1 MQVKH
6 KIQRDTNHKLHSS
19 HKERSNT
26 SLFPERHFPG
36 NIVVQST
43 DHKKADSTNNSH
55 RPMRV
60 PALQNFNAIIKAPS
74 DQKEDAAFD

>member
-6 KIQRDTNHKLHSS
+6 KIQRDTYHKLHSS
-19 HKERSNT
+19 HKECANT

-43 DHKKADSTNNSH
+43 DHKKTDATDNSH

-60 PALQNFNAIIKAPS
+60 PALQNLNAIIKAPS
-74 DQKEDAAFD
+74 D